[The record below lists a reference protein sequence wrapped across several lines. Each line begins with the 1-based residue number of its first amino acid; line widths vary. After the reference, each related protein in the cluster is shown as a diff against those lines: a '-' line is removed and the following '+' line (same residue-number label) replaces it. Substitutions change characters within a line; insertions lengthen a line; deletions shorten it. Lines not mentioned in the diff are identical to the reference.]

1 MFHPDRYHPSSF
13 LASLGAGG
21 LAVSFYMYFMFWLPH
36 PGSPMATL
44 DHIGPL
50 LTGGAAWQRGLIG
63 LVLVA
68 ILSLAALHLF
78 LRARNLGAW
87 RRWRNTPRASE
98 LRSGASAT
106 AELAVPLTL
115 AMTINVMFI
124 VGALLVPGLWSVI
137 EWLFPGA
144 LLGFWAIGLWVLRTQ
159 SRQLSLR
166 LREGGIDA
174 SMMNHLA
181 HLLPA
186 FAMAM
191 VAVGLAASAAMSHI
205 LAVQVFAAVSALF
218 FMVAALFIIALHLPL
233 AWQAMQQ
240 RGLDASASASLWILI
255 PILTLLG
262 IAWIRITHGLSSGL
276 GGHPAADSRLL
287 FVAGVLVLQ
296 VVVGLLGWRVMND
309 NGYFAAVRS
318 AASPPPAAFALIC
331 PGVAFSVFGAFFVS
345 HGLVGAGVIERA
357 SPAFILLS
365 LPFMAVQL
373 KTLLTFFSLL
383 RRSLRFGGAESQAYR
398 QPALAA

>member
-21 LAVSFYMYFMFWLPH
+21 LAVSIYMYFMFWLPH

-50 LTGGAAWQRGLIG
+50 LTGGTAWQRGLVG
-63 LVLVA
+63 LVLLV
-68 ILSLAALHLF
+68 ILALAALHLF
-78 LRARNLGAW
+78 LLIRNLIAW
-87 RRWRNTPRASE
+87 RSWGRTPHARE
-98 LRSGASAT
+98 LRSSPSAT
-106 AELAVPLTL
+106 TEMAVPLTL

-124 VGALLVPGLWSVI
+124 MGALLVPGLWSVI

-144 LLGFWAIGLWVLRTQ
+144 LLGFWALGLWMLRVVL
-159 SRQLSLR
+159 RQLSLR
-166 LREGGIDA
+166 LREGGA
-174 SMMNHLA
+174 ESSNMNHLG

-205 LAVQVFAAVSALF
+205 VAVQVFAAVSSLF
-218 FMVAALFIIALHLPL
+218 FMVAALSVIATQLPM

-240 RGLDASASASLWILI
+240 RGLEASASASLWVLI

-262 IAWIRITHGLSSGL
+262 IAWIRVTHGLSHGL
-276 GGHPAADSRLL
+276 GGHVATDSRLL
-287 FVAGVLVLQ
+287 FVAGVLTLQ
-296 VVVGLLGWRVMND
+296 VFVGLLGWRVMHD

-318 AASPPPAAFALIC
+318 AASPPPASFALIC
-331 PGVAFSVFGAFFVS
+331 PGVALAVFGAFFVS

-373 KTLLTFFSLL
+373 KTLVVYFSLL
-383 RRSLRFGGAESQAYR
+383 GRGLRLGGTEAQVSRR
-398 QPALAA
+398 PALPA